1 MVQAYDYTPTDSP
14 LTGPEEVEQEPAIVH
29 NINVQRRKPTAAQP
43 VSDAAVYILQP
54 SFDARNT
61 DEYTP
66 HELLTLELQSH
77 FRILRNNVSALL
89 ILAPKMLPEPG
100 SVALNLEVQA
110 RLLDFAEMQF
120 NQKSAV
126 EVTELF
132 KLTESICDA
141 HGRLMVTKRL
151 RSADGATIALAV
163 KYQAFAERSEL
174 I

>member
-1 MVQAYDYTPTDSP
+1 MVQAYDHAPTDSC
-14 LTGPEEVEQEPAIVH
+14 LIGQEEVEQESAVSH
-29 NINVQRRKPTAAQP
+29 NIDIQRRRPTAVQP
-43 VSDAAVYILQP
+43 VSDAAVYIVQP
-54 SFDARNT
+54 SFDARST

-77 FRILRNNVSALL
+77 FKILRHNTSALL

-120 NQKSAV
+120 NHKSAV

-151 RSADGATIALAV
+151 RAADGATIALAI
-163 KYQAFAERSEL
+163 KYQTLTEPDEL